1 MDNLQQMREAFQKT
15 YGGLGLM
22 SEIEAALIGAW
33 CLAWTAGAEAAQ
45 EDAIGLACVT
55 GIVNDMA
62 EETRDDFRDNFLRSW
77 VDLVDRKGYWTE
89 SDAEWKNLPEF
100 SDLAAQTHDGLP
112 CIVRLTRS
120 GYLRSVS
127 YPDGTTIADYEP
139 CPPEKTCYRW
149 FVPDYGQ
156 FKDRQQPGESR
167 PQDVS
172 EWTLVSERLPETH
185 KFVLVKSDVGVPH
198 VASWTG
204 KDWRLPSPNG
214 QLSHWNQDLVTHWKP
229 L

>member
-62 EETRDDFRDNFLRSW
+62 EETQDDFRDNFLRSW

-89 SDAEWKNLPEF
+89 SDAEWKSLPEF

-149 FVPDYGQ
+149 FVPDYAGIID
-156 FKDRQQPGESR
+156 FPGISAA
-167 PQDVS
+167 P
-172 EWTLVSERLPETH
+172 EWIPIGERLPRDNM
-185 KFVLVKSDVGVPH
+185 FVLIRDVGGACN
-198 VASWTG
+198 VAYRESDAWVS
-204 KDWRLPSPNG
+204 PSSYKG
-214 QLSHWNQDLVTHWKP
+214 GVVSTWDSSRISHWRP